1 MTNLWLFYIA
11 RLHPLLLGAL
21 TTVASLYTSDG
32 AAAKSPFFLFY
43 FIFFRKLFYV
53 LPLRL
58 SLRKKKNIYIFP
70 LVSHFFFVVVLLL
83 FRCLSM
89 YVSSSFFLN
98 VARSASNPAGVGWLL
113 SFSCSLLICPSC
125 CVAVDDDDDGHDDDD
140 EGQSFFFLLLFPKF
154 FTLTFLTNAFSLSVH
169 RFSR

>member
-58 SLRKKKNIYIFP
+58 SLRKKKIYIFP
-70 LVSHFFFVVVLLL
+70 LVSHFFFFVVVLLL

>member
-1 MTNLWLFYIA
+1 
-11 RLHPLLLGAL
+11 
-21 TTVASLYTSDG
+21 
-32 AAAKSPFFLFY
+32 
-43 FIFFRKLFYV
+43 
-53 LPLRL
+53 
-58 SLRKKKNIYIFP
+58 
-70 LVSHFFFVVVLLL
+70 
-83 FRCLSM
+83 M